1 MIAYFTPYSSLEFS
15 VVLGFKPK
23 IDWEMGII
31 TPLPPPPKAA
41 PKPISMHRYT
51 GIFSTT
57 MATTKTLSIL
67 NLPLQ

>member
-23 IDWEMGII
+23 IGWEMGII
-31 TPLPPPPKAA
+31 TPLPPPP

-57 MATTKTLSIL
+57 VATTKTLSIL